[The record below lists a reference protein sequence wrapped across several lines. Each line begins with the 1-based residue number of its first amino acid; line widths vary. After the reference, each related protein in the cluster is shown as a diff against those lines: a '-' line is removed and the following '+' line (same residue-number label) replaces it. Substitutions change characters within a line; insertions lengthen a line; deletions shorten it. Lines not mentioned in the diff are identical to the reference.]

1 MNVRES
7 LISEKLKKESEE
19 HEKSK
24 KELVKLNKKLC
35 DKQNEIVK
43 LKTDFQKM
51 KRRNGVLEEEN
62 RLRKQPKDP
71 CNSTEKKNE
80 VSSNPMIWSIS
91 YGEIPIIDPRIKALN
106 SRIFHKQKL
115 KRVNSMFSGV
125 CLLRQKIM

>member
-7 LISEKLKKESEE
+7 LILEKLKKESEE

-24 KELVKLNKKLC
+24 QELVKLNKKLC

-80 VSSNPMIWSIS
+80 VSSNPMIWRDSQ
-91 YGEIPIIDPRIKALN
+91 
-106 SRIFHKQKL
+106 H
-115 KRVNSMFSGV
+115 
-125 CLLRQKIM
+125 